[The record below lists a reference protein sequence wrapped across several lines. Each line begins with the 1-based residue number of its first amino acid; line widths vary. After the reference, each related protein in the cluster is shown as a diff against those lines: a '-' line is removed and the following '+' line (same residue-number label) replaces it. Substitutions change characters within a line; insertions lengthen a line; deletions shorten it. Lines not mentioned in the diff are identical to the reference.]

1 MVVAAVQRN
10 ICLEQKQDR
19 ESSPAEQFRQGKDV
33 WLRTHCH
40 NGSVIKF
47 VIGTNTGLVGFSK
60 IVQEAN
66 SSETGHRGR
75 HKGRDLMMK
84 IHQ

>member
-19 ESSPAEQFRQGKDV
+19 EVIPAEQVRQRKDV

-40 NGSVIKF
+40 NGSIKKF
-47 VIGTNTGLVGFSK
+47 VVGTNTALVGLSK
-60 IVQEAN
+60 TLQETT

-75 HKGRDLMMK
+75 YKGRDPMKK